1 MDLMDIIALLGG
13 LAFFLY
19 GMNALS
25 SGLESLA
32 GGKLESILKRMTSN
46 PVKSLFLGLGITAVI
61 QSSSAMTV
69 MLVGLV
75 NSGLMSI
82 TQSVGVIMGSNIG
95 TTVTAWL
102 LSLVGIGEG
111 NIWLQLLKPKNFSL
125 FFAFI
130 GILMIMISKKPKIK
144 DIGGILVAFA
154 VLMYGMEIMSGSVSG
169 LKDDPNFQQILVA
182 FTNPI
187 LGVAFGAI
195 FTALIQS
202 SSASVGILQILAA
215 NGGITYG
222 AAIPIIMGQNI
233 GTCITALLSSIGVS
247 RNAKKVAV
255 VHVSFNLI
263 GTTVFL
269 ALFCV
274 INAIFRPAI
283 IGSNIGA
290 FEIAIVHTIFN
301 IATTLLLLPF
311 SKMLVKIANFILK
324 DKLEDQTENNT
335 FMLDERLLVTPSI
348 AITECENATNNMA
361 SLARETL
368 IKAIQITTS
377 YDEDLAVDIL
387 NMEDKLDK
395 YEDVL
400 GTYLVKISSK
410 PLSDT
415 DSMKVSKM
423 LHAIGDFER
432 LGDHAVQILK
442 VAQELNS
449 KHLQFSEQAQN
460 ELKVLTNALD
470 EILELATNAYN
481 NNDIELATKVEP
493 LEQVIDQLVATI
505 KSQHIKRL
513 QAGSCSIELGFILS
527 DLTNNYSRVSD
538 HCSNIAVAVIEI
550 SHKAFD
556 THEYL
561 NKVKYGNTGFNDIY
575 ENYSAKYYL

>member
-1 MDLMDIIALLGG
+1 MELMDIIALLGG

-410 PLSDT
+410 PLSDA

>member
-1 MDLMDIIALLGG
+1 MELMDIIALLGG

-269 ALFCV
+269 ALFCL

-335 FMLDERLLVTPSI
+335 FILDERLLVTPSI

-550 SHKAFD
+550 SHKTFD

>member
-1 MDLMDIIALLGG
+1 MELMDIIALLGG

-274 INAIFRPAI
+274 INAIFQPAI
-283 IGSNIGA
+283 VSSDIGA
-290 FEIAIVHTIFN
+290 LEIAIVHTIFN

-311 SKMLVKIANFILK
+311 SKMLVNIANLVLK
-324 DKLEDQTENNT
+324 DKNEEQATTDNV
-335 FMLDERLLVTPSI
+335 MLDERLLVTPSI

-410 PLSDT
+410 PLSDA

-423 LHAIGDFER
+423 LHAIGDFVR

>member
-1 MDLMDIIALLGG
+1 MELMDIIALLGG

-222 AAIPIIMGQNI
+222 AAIPIIMGQNV

-335 FMLDERLLVTPSI
+335 FILDERLLVTPSI

-550 SHKAFD
+550 SHKTFD